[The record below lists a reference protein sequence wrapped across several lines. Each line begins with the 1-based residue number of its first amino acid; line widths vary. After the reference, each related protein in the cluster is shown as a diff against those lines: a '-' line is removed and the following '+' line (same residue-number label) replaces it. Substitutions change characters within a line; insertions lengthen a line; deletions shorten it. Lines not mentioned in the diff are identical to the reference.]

1 MFSLFF
7 DCSLHLSLLPSQ
19 QVGEGFLCNARFWSF
34 LQENTS
40 KQHFFLSWAQISV
53 STDVHV
59 YGQKVPALKCFYFFS
74 LNSLVSSCK
83 CSKIRQHKPSHKSS
97 HLKQVFSYCACF
109 FPLYFFAIQ
118 TWSGCTFRQSVCYRP
133 NILLSPHSEA
143 GMWVFHQD
151 SEFHLSSLPT
161 WKQRCLP

>member
-1 MFSLFF
+1 MSKKSKHWNMFSCQTWLINMLISCVHNSKYVSYHTNLNVSVSCGCNTQSFKKKLIKSLFRNVFSLFF

-74 LNSLVSSCK
+74 LNSLVSSSK

-97 HLKQVFSYCACF
+97 HLK
-109 FPLYFFAIQ
+109 
-118 TWSGCTFRQSVCYRP
+118 
-133 NILLSPHSEA
+133 
-143 GMWVFHQD
+143 
-151 SEFHLSSLPT
+151 
-161 WKQRCLP
+161 